1 MKKEYPKRFMAYF
14 LSMIMLLSNV
24 NWSWAL
30 SKRQVNILNT
40 PSNSEPLGAPPANGV
55 NLATGTVT
63 LEQPIASVAG
73 FDLSIVYNSENIQEK
88 ASLWN
93 RDQAQGVLGLGW
105 SLPEYKIIRQTHE
118 TGTTKDDTY
127 YLNWKGAVFE
137 LLFISE
143 DDAKK
148 IKSYR
153 LADKQDW
160 VIKHDYVEDQWLLY
174 LEDGTLYIFGE
185 GKKIS
190 HTSNSEEK
198 EVKWRNWIGSSI
210 QTEGQSQFTVCYN
223 LSAIENIVGEQV
235 RFYYDRF
242 SNFVGGSSGKK
253 FTESSYLHKIEDP
266 RERRIELHYE
276 DKEKQEYFHPH
287 LEGESNLYHTYA
299 HQNRLNKKYLSD
311 ISLYHGFKIIE
322 RLNMGYQ
329 FLKKG
334 TPFQKRLLTN
344 LETMYDSPSNSEA
357 PPTLFDYFGLKSSD
371 GVYVGTTKATTKLYN
386 PANGALYGALKLQTL
401 PEGVSYGYQYG
412 KKEVKGSSKKIKIEY
427 PDAPYNEKYDIT
439 SKWSAPE
446 LFYGSD
452 YVVAIFESQ
461 DLTKRKSYVRVYHW
475 IGDRWESQDIGRY
488 SGYFYNRYRV
498 KGENKETMVADI
510 ETQVLQ
516 KLGPL
521 NTVLTPVNEFFR
533 GEAKTV
539 YEVTKDVSEG
549 SFGRAIASLF
559 SNIRATVKNVSLDVA
574 SLVNDEVHTLTTKLG
589 AITGDKA
596 AKFEAD
602 QKLLYQARAT
612 NIAKYPRKEY
622 HISLQSDFFT
632 LANTFN
638 GHEVV
643 IVQKDKLQLGKWKLN
658 YMSTVI
664 TSKFFSI
671 ESGDKFVAMLD
682 EITDLL
688 YIYSWDG
695 LIWNTHVA
703 KLQTEF
709 STNTVGISTSAGATS
724 ESNDEVHAL
733 VSPESEVSQLKHR
746 TDIAVKNNTI
756 LGVITGTQ
764 GVNVKVNLLWHDEDM
779 NWTSRTKI
787 LNKKETI
794 LSNHSK
800 TTTTTTT
807 DFTKYFGKNTKIDVQ
822 QGNSFGV
829 LQTYDNLSNAVATVV
844 DIPIIRGIIDQL
856 KPNYNKVNS
865 TFAILWDEDYD
876 NIRLKHLH
884 TGAGQDGITTFVTGD
899 VINKIG
905 KAHSLITGSSGSN
918 GYNNAFR
925 FNGKTFKSK
934 KVKSEYYT
942 SGFSNDVISA
952 ITQTGD
958 KNYITPHFYEYDP
971 NTEAWGE
978 IAAVSREKIQSSDY
992 LNQVVNLGSEFLN
1005 LGSWLIPE
1013 LGAAFESEETLET
1026 LDIASNTAGRLSY
1039 VLGPVTDELA
1049 NNLIGTNNKS
1059 TSVLNT
1065 YISVNGKLFLRNS
1078 NKTWSL
1084 VTNNLFT
1091 LQGSTT
1097 LVGGTNTVVGNYVPY
1112 TVKSTNG
1119 IKNYVVTLR
1128 NGKVYGNEQNFPNQV
1143 VHQDAESM
1151 TAGFGAY
1158 VSYGP
1163 VNTTTGFVEQNAYL
1177 NKYRPAA
1184 TSVLARYR
1192 KNRPAYKDAT
1202 TVTLHKHVEHSFEN
1216 TLYDYPVSKVSISQ
1230 GDESLGYHYYEY
1242 DGNSA
1247 EYHDTF
1253 GIAYYGKVTDI
1264 PSSKNHAI
1272 GTVLNSSHRQGGYTE
1287 HYFYN
1292 RYNFV
1297 GIKNKKG
1304 YPSSLSN
1311 VNKLLISY
1319 DAEFSDTYKSLFS
1332 GTTQLSGMP
1341 YCTKVYN
1348 GTHTLV
1354 ASNYTAYKVWEQALT
1369 HQLTEKKFE
1378 ITRTYPVRV
1387 TGRINVLDGVT
1398 SVSNIHYEKTPF
1410 GGLVL
1415 RSNETIGNS
1424 LNGKKEIHKTYF
1436 TYAFEHYMS
1445 LVKEN
1450 RLTDPFMTRSAVQI
1464 GTEKEKVVDANV
1476 IEYELFEGK
1485 KKKLFLPKHFF
1496 KARKQKPLSYYKQS
1510 MQVIKDIE
1518 EDLLKKDNFERNYLI
1533 GLELDHSEKLQLIL
1547 GRREKLTD
1555 DLDVLRKDFN
1565 ERIDSEVTE
1574 VLKRLKDDK
1583 IREQESITLE
1593 ISRVKSMINKYRQE
1607 RNDKEELKKS
1617 KEREYEHT
1625 MNWTC
1630 NATSIHGSYFLS
1642 LLFCWIYSV
1651 TGWFSS
1657 IKKEVSNLDKAIKNL
1672 DSIISQKSNEHK
1684 RHQENLAKLKSIVSV
1699 LETTSTDLSKKM
1711 TEENK
1716 SYELFKKE
1724 LKEKLAAIHKI
1735 RTTEGSQKLEHI
1747 RTAEKELETFLNL
1760 SNRLDLL
1767 NNFSNI
1773 VDLVYS
1779 HEHIEDTAF
1788 KSWIS
1793 NHFKKIKDN
1802 LDLHKLHLESLI
1814 KHLKGL
1820 LGHHSSMQN
1829 SENNY
1834 DYSWVPNGKII
1845 ARDKETGQ
1853 PIVVEGADGIVQSTI
1868 LDPRHKKVKVNVTG
1882 VDITQDKPAFF
1893 YEDFEGTT
1901 ISPILKSAVTLSYG
1915 SHRIENK
1922 EVKFNTLKQDS
1933 NIQYVIRARVK
1944 SLGPSSKVILGD
1956 GKTNVEK
1963 SLDSYSWET
1972 IEYTLSKNTLPSLKV
1987 IGKVQVN
1994 NILIRP
2000 VNVITNTYSYDD
2012 IGNRVSETD
2021 NNGNIVRSYYDEQR
2035 KLFSINK
2042 DNMVS
2047 GYTHYNYSR
2056 HNPLGSSFQNQYI
2069 NGRPNSRLDIAF
2081 KTPCKFYENASIR
2094 NTFYD
2099 VGNNYVLIVSKNTP
2113 SDLLEIVT
2121 DQIKLTISGYGKLSV
2136 FKKDGEGVYSQRL
2149 LPDNNNYN
2157 EEVDIL
2163 WLNENGRMT
2172 LYVNNKYVLQTTDF
2186 SDNISYNCSTVLDYA
2201 LFGKDISTKII
2212 YSDGLGRPI
2221 QTQYLYNDGNNK
2233 VKGKVVKGVLYNG
2246 YGNKHILSKPI
2257 LVENSFF
2264 KYDPNFIKYNSATNS
2279 LSGNSKRFYEENANM
2294 ASKTY
2299 DLYMVDGFDPSK
2311 VFSKIVYSNDIL
2323 QRKKAFYATG
2333 FSKTS
2338 NALSMGYQDTKGDQL
2353 RSKIGITANLKHHF
2367 NTTSSKENHTN
2378 TVAVQDVFG
2387 RTLGSQRGNALT
2399 SNQVNYK
2406 NGGIKYTKRLP
2417 LSFNPGNEAQ
2427 YKNTFERSDLLG
2439 HHSKRTYVDSGEE
2452 VVITNDI
2459 GLPVFISIGNV
2470 KTDPKW
2476 RYYKYD
2482 ALNRPVASGLVTIP
2496 VNTKESKLSL
2506 MANIPFWKH
2515 VTIDEQRVWQYDVHQ
2530 GKSLYRKGRLVVDKQ
2545 KNGDLWITNTYTYN
2559 SKGLVASKTTTTA
2572 RNGKTINKHTKTIS
2586 YDYFPNGNLKT
2597 IHYPNE
2603 AKVSYSYDYNG
2614 RLYGVG
2620 TLTDPFKYVKY
2631 EYGINGKVISKEF
2644 SKGAFKSSLKYTL
2657 QEHLFEI
2664 KVNKELNNSET
2675 KQLIDQLT
2683 FNYTDGANK
2692 YFNGFIKSLK
2702 RSYFNKPSY
2711 NYNYSF
2717 DETGKLKGAKIYY
2730 YSNGELAEE
2739 DYFFGYDKNGNFHR
2753 ENYETESYKLGTNKL
2768 KNEPY
2773 DYKGN
2778 RTEVEVRG
2786 FLEKFKIDY
2795 NPYFNKVNKFHQLYE
2810 SGDHSRAYSVSFVY
2824 DANSRRV
2831 QKVRKIP
2838 GKYEDTLHYV
2848 WGNHDLPLYE
2858 YFEGGRNNG
2867 KDKVYIYGLDY
2878 APIGTLYNGKHYL
2891 FLRDHQ
2897 SSLLQVA
2904 ESATKEIVEEYEYLP
2919 YGQTRRRTHTDTLGH
2934 DYPVGSYLYTGQE
2947 YDLELKLYNFKARF
2961 YNPKE
2966 RVFLQPDPLHL
2977 NYSPYTYANN
2987 DPINYVDRNGMMS
3000 LGELKY
3006 AFSSKENFSL
3016 LFSSSGRESLRFK
3029 LGWSRAHKILGS
3041 APVLR
3046 SDLGYQY
3053 LWKNN
3058 IVNEYGKMYT
3068 PREINEAQQIIM
3080 KNRSLI
3086 THYFSNQPEFANLK
3100 EALNVYQGLA
3110 FDENVINQIVESNA
3124 GNCGE
3129 NSLLAMN
3136 LYGTRYGRSNLEI
3149 VRKPGGHQ
3157 WLTIGRNQNL
3167 PLNDFKSWNKA
3178 VILDLWMGN
3187 RGVFWGIDIF
3197 SPEADQ
3203 RIKRLYGT
3211 LNEISLDPS

>member
-30 SKRQVNILNT
+30 SKRQVNTLNT

-93 RDQAQGVLGLGW
+93 RDQEQGVLGLGW

-198 EVKWRNWIGSSI
+198 EVKWENWIGSSI
-210 QTEGQSQFTVCYN
+210 QTEGQSQLTVCYN
-223 LSAIENIVGEQV
+223 LSAIENLVGEQV
-235 RFYYDRF
+235 KFYYINATKRIG
-242 SNFVGGSSGKK
+242 NNTSGKSCTQACYLSKVEGLRGKVLDFRYK
-253 FTESSYLHKIEDP
+253 FK
-266 RERRIELHYE
+266 
-276 DKEKQEYFHPH
+276 
-287 LEGESNLYHTYA
+287 ESNEYSNPYPEPGPTYA
-299 HQNRLNKKYLSD
+299 HQTRLQRNYLSEIILYRD
-311 ISLYHGFKIIE
+311 FHDSGLTLGRIIFDYKFLQQGTSL
-322 RLNMGYQ
+322 
-329 FLKKG
+329 
-334 TPFQKRLLTN
+334 QKRLLCAIRYFNKVKN
-344 LETMYDSPSNSEA
+344 LIA
-357 PPTLFDYFGLKSSD
+357 PATVYDYFGLNHSD
-371 GVYVGTTKATTKLYN
+371 GVHVGTTKATTKLYN

-427 PDAPYNEKYDIT
+427 PDAPHNEKYDIT
-439 SKWSAPE
+439 SKWSAPA

-461 DLTKRKSYVRVYHW
+461 DLTKRESYVRVYHW

-498 KGENKETMVADI
+498 KGENKETMVTDI

-658 YMSTVI
+658 HMSTVI

-844 DIPIIRGIIDQL
+844 DIPIIGGIIDQL

-992 LNQVVNLGSEFLN
+992 LNQVVNLGSEFSN

-1297 GIKNKKG
+1297 GIENRKG
-1304 YPSSLSN
+1304 YPFSISKALPKLKLAQVSYESPFSDKEGTFSSGI
-1311 VNKLLISY
+1311 NKL
-1319 DAEFSDTYKSLFS
+1319 S
-1332 GTTQLSGMP
+1332 GSP
-1341 YCTKVYN
+1341 YCTKLYN
-1348 GTHTLV
+1348 GSGSLV
-1354 ASNYTAYKVWEQALT
+1354 SSNYINYKVWELVLT
-1369 HQLTEKKFE
+1369 DQLTGNILEE
-1378 ITRTYPVRV
+1378 TRTYAIRPIGN
-1387 TGRINVLDGVT
+1387 TSILDGVVHKGT
-1398 SVSNIHYEKTPF
+1398 THYENTPF
-1410 GGLVL
+1410 GLVL
-1415 RSNETIGNS
+1415 RSTSKTGTTIDGQN
-1424 LNGKKEIHKTYF
+1424 EIHSTRF
-1436 TYAFEHYMS
+1436 TYAFEHYRA
-1445 LVKEN
+1445 LLKAN
-1450 RLTDPFMTRSAVQI
+1450 RLTAPFMTVSSVKQ
-1464 GTEKEKVVDANV
+1464 GTESEKVLDVNV
-1476 IEYELFEGK
+1476 IAYEKFKNEK
-1485 KKKLFLPKHFF
+1485 KDVLLESHYY
-1496 KARKQKPLSYYKQS
+1496 KAKNAKPLNFYKKTNE
-1510 MQVIKDIE
+1510 VIKDIVE
-1518 EDLLKKDNFERNYLI
+1518 EIKKKESKEENYLKDQLTI
-1533 GLELDHSEKLQLIL
+1533 PKHHNEK
-1547 GRREKLTD
+1547 
-1555 DLDVLRKDFN
+1555 
-1565 ERIDSEVTE
+1565 
-1574 VLKRLKDDK
+1574 
-1583 IREQESITLE
+1583 
-1593 ISRVKSMINKYRQE
+1593 
-1607 RNDKEELKKS
+1607 
-1617 KEREYEHT
+1617 
-1625 MNWTC
+1625 
-1630 NATSIHGSYFLS
+1630 LS
-1642 LLFCWIYSV
+1642 LLLKEEEK
-1651 TGWFSS
+1651 
-1657 IKKEVSNLDKAIKNL
+1657 IKDDLHILRTDFVNEVESKTINYLAGLISEKIKEKEV
-1672 DSIISQKSNEHK
+1672 
-1684 RHQENLAKLKSIVSV
+1684 
-1699 LETTSTDLSKKM
+1699 LE
-1711 TEENK
+1711 
-1716 SYELFKKE
+1716 KE
-1724 LKEKLAAIHKI
+1724 LKEMESELNKRVEEKSAAIKLKETQEKDLKETLSYSCESEYTLGTFILCPLYSNWINKTKNEISELNNGIAVIDKHSEQKRKDYNLIKEKLKYLSNVKEQLESAKNTINENSVLEKDLYAKLNAEIATKI
-1735 RTTEGSQKLEHI
+1735 AHSHGVSGTEGRDLKTDKLEAAKSALEALKHAESYQKYRRAVHELVLALNAADLHNNNKFKAWFNKHFPKLTAHTVTHNKHLDDLI
-1747 RTAEKELETFLNL
+1747 RQLNVML
-1760 SNRLDLL
+1760 QPYEEVDNGY
-1767 NNFSNI
+1767 NFS
-1773 VDLVYS
+1773 
-1779 HEHIEDTAF
+1779 
-1788 KSWIS
+1788 
-1793 NHFKKIKDN
+1793 
-1802 LDLHKLHLESLI
+1802 
-1814 KHLKGL
+1814 
-1820 LGHHSSMQN
+1820 
-1829 SENNY
+1829 
-1834 DYSWVPNGKII
+1834 WVRSGRILS
-1845 ARDKETGQ
+1845 RDKETGQ
-1853 PIVVEGADGIVQSTI
+1853 PIVEEGADGIVRSAI
-1868 LDPRHKKVKVNVTG
+1868 LNQHNKKVKMNITG
-1882 VDITQDKPAFF
+1882 LDITQDKPTFF
-1893 YEDFEGTT
+1893 YEDFNGPI
-1901 ISPILKSAVTLSYG
+1901 ISPRFKGLGILSSQYDNYT
-1915 SHRIENK
+1915 IENK
-1922 EVKFNTLKQDS
+1922 GIVFSSLRQDP
-1933 NIQYVIRARVK
+1933 NIQYVIRARVAK
-1944 SLGPSSKVILGD
+1944 FEDSAKIKLGD

-1972 IEYTLSKNTLPSLKV
+1972 IEYTLPNNTLPNLSV
-1987 IGKVQVN
+1987 NGKVKIDYV
-1994 NILIRP
+1994 LIRP
-2000 VNVITNTYSYDD
+2000 VNVIVQANSFDLEGKK
-2012 IGNRVSETD
+2012 ISETD
-2021 NNGNIVRSYYDEQR
+2021 NEGNVNHFCYNAKGE
-2035 KLFSINK
+2035 KMFSIDENY
-2042 DNMVS
+2042 MVR
-2047 GYTHYNYSR
+2047 GHTYNTYSR
-2056 HNPLGSSFQNQYI
+2056 NHNDTYSNVA
-2069 NGRPNSRLDIAF
+2069 PNSVLKIDYNEPCRIYSNAVYEDFYNSGKSYAF
-2081 KTPCKFYENASIR
+2081 SFSEKQLNSYKFDLRTEQVKILKDD
-2094 NTFYD
+2094 T
-2099 VGNNYVLIVSKNTP
+2099 LI
-2113 SDLLEIVT
+2113 
-2121 DQIKLTISGYGKLSV
+2121 SV
-2136 FKKDGEGVYSQRL
+2136 YKKDPTTNLYSQKIAEKTLKKGGKDYL
-2149 LPDNNNYN
+2149 LLGQGGYIQIYAAGQLLAETKDTSRKIRIHQ
-2157 EEVDIL
+2157 VDAI
-2163 WLNENGRMT
+2163 GD
-2172 LYVNNKYVLQTTDF
+2172 V
-2186 SDNISYNCSTVLDYA
+2186 

-2246 YGNKHILSKPI
+2246 YGNKHILSRPI

-2323 QRKKAFYATG
+2323 QRKKAFYVTG

-2353 RSKIGITANLKHHF
+2353 RSKIGIAENLKHHF
-2367 NTTSSKENHTN
+2367 NTTSSGDNHVN
-2378 TVAVQDVFG
+2378 TAAIQDVFG
-2387 RTLGSQRGNALT
+2387 RTLGRQKGESISAQKVSYDSGRRKIT
-2399 SNQVNYK
+2399 E
-2406 NGGIKYTKRLP
+2406 RLP
-2417 LSFNPGNEAQ
+2417 LSFESGNENK
-2427 YKNTFERSDLLG
+2427 YKNHFEQLDLLG

-2482 ALNRPVASGLVTIP
+2482 TLNRPVASGLVTIP
-2496 VNTKESKLSL
+2496 VNMNKSKLSL
-2506 MANIPFWKH
+2506 MANIPLWKD
-2515 VTIDEQRVWQYDVHQ
+2515 VAIDEQRVWQYDVHQ

-2572 RNGKTINKHTKTIS
+2572 RNGETINDHTKTIA

-2597 IHYPNE
+2597 IHYPNQVE
-2603 AKVSYSYDYNG
+2603 VSYCYDYNG

-2620 TLTDPFKYVKY
+2620 TLTDPFKYGKY

-2644 SKGAFKSSLKYTL
+2644 SKGAFKSNLKYTL
-2657 QEHLFEI
+2657 QEYLNEI
-2664 KVNKELNNSET
+2664 EVKVKPNDSAGYLTFDKIKLSYHKDSVFYNGAIVKKERQYVRHPKQIMTYKYDEAG
-2675 KQLIDQLT
+2675 QLINT
-2683 FNYTDGANK
+2683 ERK
-2692 YFNGFIKSLK
+2692 ESH
-2702 RSYFNKPSY
+2702 
-2711 NYNYSF
+2711 NYS
-2717 DETGKLKGAKIYY
+2717 
-2730 YSNGELAEE
+2730 
-2739 DYFFGYDKNGNFHR
+2739 YDKNGNFHIKNN
-2753 ENYETESYKLGTNKL
+2753 EKESYKLGTNKL
-2768 KNEPY
+2768 ENEPY

-2795 NPYFNKVNKFHQLYE
+2795 NPYFNKVNKIHQLYKF
-2810 SGDHSRAYSVSFVY
+2810 GDHSRAYSVSFVY

-2858 YFEGGRNNG
+2858 YFEGGRNTG

-2897 SSLLQVA
+2897 SSLLQIV
-2904 ESATKEIVEEYEYLP
+2904 ESATKTIVEEYEYLP
-2919 YGQTRRRTHTDTLGH
+2919 YGQTRRRTHTDELGH
-2934 DYPVGSYLYTGQE
+2934 DYPIGSYLYTGQE

-2966 RVFLQPDPLHL
+2966 RVFLQPDPLYL
-2977 NYSPYTYANN
+2977 NHSPYTYANN
-2987 DPINYVDRNGMMS
+2987 DPVNYVDRDGKQS
-3000 LGELKY
+3000 LWTRITSRLAPK
-3006 AFSSKENFSL
+3006 SSARGRNNSYIRRNYEGYIGGNL
-3016 LFSSSGRESLRFK
+3016 ANMSSSVSYRDYLNASNIDVASHPFEGAQSYMNDINRVVERYVAGRFENINRALRNGGDR
-3029 LGWSRAHKILGS
+3029 LLNGGEMNEVRLLDEYVNYRQNLRVG
-3041 APVLR
+3041 VL
-3046 SDLGYQY
+3046 
-3053 LWKNN
+3053 
-3058 IVNEYGKMYT
+3058 
-3068 PREINEAQQIIM
+3068 PRERITYRGIPRDPFEGRAPSNSFSFRDKSFMATS
-3080 KNRSLI
+3080 RSRQ
-3086 THYFSNQPEFANLK
+3086 TAREFARHG
-3100 EALNVYQGLA
+3100 ADTPTFFAIQ
-3110 FDENVINQIVESNA
+3110 
-3124 GNCGE
+3124 
-3129 NSLLAMN
+3129 
-3136 LYGTRYGRSNLEI
+3136 GRSGVTVPNVQGESEI
-3149 VRKPGGHQ
+3149 LYPRNTSFNVSRQ
-3157 WLTIGRNQNL
+3157 GRTPDGMRFYLLQE
-3167 PLNDFKSWNKA
+3167 
-3178 VILDLWMGN
+3178 
-3187 RGVFWGIDIF
+3187 R
-3197 SPEADQ
+3197 
-3203 RIKRLYGT
+3203 Y
-3211 LNEISLDPS
+3211 